1 MNDEL
6 LVTAGYSTTAM
17 PLTLT
22 SISPSAAVAG
32 GGNFTLT
39 LNGTGFSSGTLVF
52 VNNVFRASKFVNAN
66 KITVAMTATDLATPG
81 GFQIFAE
88 NFPNGATCAAFAA
101 LPFNVAPS
109 PLVKPTP
116 LSLSFIPQVVRTG
129 SARKTRTLKNTSA
142 SPGTITPLP
151 ATRHS

>member
-1 MNDEL
+1 MSDEL
-6 LVTAGYSTTAM
+6 LVTANYSTTAM

-52 VNNVFRASKFVNAN
+52 VNNVFRTSTFVNAN
-66 KITVAMTATDLATPG
+66 KITVAMSATDLATPG

-88 NFPNGATCAAFAA
+88 NFPNGATCAAFGA

-116 LSLSFIPQVVRTG
+116 LTLSFSPQLVSTSSPRQTVTLTNTG
-129 SARKTRTLKNTSA
+129 
-142 SPGTITPLP
+142 
-151 ATRHS
+151 